1 MKQAMRMVGV
11 MPRAEWVGGET
22 WGGAGGGAAERMLDI
37 RWIMANSM
45 NRVGKVRA

>member
-22 WGGAGGGAAERMLDI
+22 WGGAAERMLDI